1 MKIRPFIP
9 STADRLLQLHRP
21 RPLVFCGPECRK
33 DGAKPLFPGFKPD
46 QGLEHNQESAAFIPN
61 TVASVAVKEPADN
74 TLSP

>member
-1 MKIRPFIP
+1 MTTCPFIP
-9 STADRLLQLHRP
+9 STADRLPQLHRP

-46 QGLEHNQESAAFIPN
+46 QGLGQILDSAAFIPN
-61 TVASVAVKEPADN
+61 TVASVSVKEPAEN